1 MLFTG
6 IPALSAVLLYKK
18 NPVSDS
24 LKYYIVIGYFVMY
37 IFVMITGNTPLIFT
51 YIFPMLSLVV
61 LYQKKNLIL
70 GMGIAAFLVN
80 ILFIL
85 IRAFQHQI
93 TMDNS
98 KDIEIQLALIFLCF
112 SGSYIAAELYGN
124 VTEKNREYTKML
136 DEKTKEIQ
144 KMTFQAITV
153 IANTIDAKDEYTK
166 GHSQRVSE
174 YSYALAKELGLEE
187 KEAQN
192 IRNIAL
198 AANKLG
204 IKVLTLYAFS
214 TENWARPTDEVN
226 YLMRLPIDFFDKFMP
241 ELMENNVRVNIMGFV
256 DELPEKTYLVTQK
269 AMAETANNTG
279 MVLNFAFN
287 YGSRREIT
295 AGVQEI
301 ARKVKVGEIDIDDIS
316 EKMVSDHLLTHS
328 LAPYEDP
335 DLLIRTSGE
344 ERLSNFLLWQMAYTE
359 FSFSDKLWPDFDKTD
374 LEELVKDYQGRN
386 RRFGKV

>member
-1 MLFTG
+1 M
-6 IPALSAVLLYKK
+6 SESKK
-18 NPVSDS
+18 S
-24 LKYYIVIGYFVMY
+24 LNHLAIIMDGNGRWAKKRHLPRFV
-37 IFVMITGNTPLIFT
+37 GHRH
-51 YIFPMLSLVV
+51 
-61 LYQKKNLIL
+61 
-70 GMGIAAFLVN
+70 GM
-80 ILFIL
+80 
-85 IRAFQHQI
+85 
-93 TMDNS
+93 D
-98 KDIEIQLALIFLCF
+98 
-112 SGSYIAAELYGN
+112 
-124 VTEKNREYTKML
+124 
-136 DEKTKEIQ
+136 
-144 KMTFQAITV
+144 
-153 IANTIDAKDEYTK
+153 
-166 GHSQRVSE
+166 
-174 YSYALAKELGLEE
+174 
-187 KEAQN
+187 N

-198 AANKLG
+198 AANEMG

-241 ELMENNVRVNIMGFV
+241 ELMENNVQVNIMGFL

-301 ARKVKVGEIDIDDIS
+301 ARQVKTGKINPSDID

-328 LAPYEDP
+328 LTPYDDP

-359 FSFSDKLWPDFDKTD
+359 FSFSNKLWPDFDKND
-374 LEELVKDYQGRN
+374 LENLVKDYYGRN
-386 RRFGKV
+386 RRFGKL

>member
-1 MLFTG
+1 MSESKKSLNHLAIIMDG
-6 IPALSAVLLYKK
+6 NGRWAKKRHLLR
-18 NPVSDS
+18 
-24 LKYYIVIGYFVMY
+24 FV
-37 IFVMITGNTPLIFT
+37 GHRH
-51 YIFPMLSLVV
+51 
-61 LYQKKNLIL
+61 
-70 GMGIAAFLVN
+70 GM
-80 ILFIL
+80 
-85 IRAFQHQI
+85 
-93 TMDNS
+93 D
-98 KDIEIQLALIFLCF
+98 
-112 SGSYIAAELYGN
+112 
-124 VTEKNREYTKML
+124 
-136 DEKTKEIQ
+136 
-144 KMTFQAITV
+144 
-153 IANTIDAKDEYTK
+153 
-166 GHSQRVSE
+166 
-174 YSYALAKELGLEE
+174 
-187 KEAQN
+187 N

-198 AANKLG
+198 AANEMG

-241 ELMENNVRVNIMGFV
+241 ELMENNVRINIMGFL

-301 ARKVKVGEIDIDDIS
+301 TRQVKAGKINPSDID

-328 LAPYEDP
+328 LTPYDDP

-359 FSFSDKLWPDFDKTD
+359 FSFSNKLWPDFDKND
-374 LEELVKDYQGRN
+374 LENLVKDYYGRN
-386 RRFGKV
+386 RRFGKL

>member
-1 MLFTG
+1 M
-6 IPALSAVLLYKK
+6 SESKK
-18 NPVSDS
+18 PLNHLAIIMDGNGRWAKKRHLPR
-24 LKYYIVIGYFVMY
+24 FV
-37 IFVMITGNTPLIFT
+37 GHRH
-51 YIFPMLSLVV
+51 
-61 LYQKKNLIL
+61 
-70 GMGIAAFLVN
+70 GM
-80 ILFIL
+80 
-85 IRAFQHQI
+85 
-93 TMDNS
+93 D
-98 KDIEIQLALIFLCF
+98 
-112 SGSYIAAELYGN
+112 
-124 VTEKNREYTKML
+124 
-136 DEKTKEIQ
+136 
-144 KMTFQAITV
+144 
-153 IANTIDAKDEYTK
+153 
-166 GHSQRVSE
+166 
-174 YSYALAKELGLEE
+174 
-187 KEAQN
+187 N

-214 TENWARPTDEVN
+214 TENWARTTDEVN

>member
-1 MLFTG
+1 M
-6 IPALSAVLLYKK
+6 SESKK
-18 NPVSDS
+18 PLNHLAIIMDGNGRWAKKRHLPR
-24 LKYYIVIGYFVMY
+24 FV
-37 IFVMITGNTPLIFT
+37 GHRH
-51 YIFPMLSLVV
+51 
-61 LYQKKNLIL
+61 
-70 GMGIAAFLVN
+70 GM
-80 ILFIL
+80 
-85 IRAFQHQI
+85 
-93 TMDNS
+93 D
-98 KDIEIQLALIFLCF
+98 
-112 SGSYIAAELYGN
+112 
-124 VTEKNREYTKML
+124 
-136 DEKTKEIQ
+136 
-144 KMTFQAITV
+144 
-153 IANTIDAKDEYTK
+153 
-166 GHSQRVSE
+166 
-174 YSYALAKELGLEE
+174 
-187 KEAQN
+187 N

-344 ERLSNFLLWQMAYTE
+344 ERLSNFLLWQMAYYN
-359 FSFSDKLWPDFDKTD
+359 L
-374 LEELVKDYQGRN
+374 
-386 RRFGKV
+386 

>member
-1 MLFTG
+1 M
-6 IPALSAVLLYKK
+6 SESKK
-18 NPVSDS
+18 TLNHLAIIMDGNGRWAKKRHLPR
-24 LKYYIVIGYFVMY
+24 FV
-37 IFVMITGNTPLIFT
+37 GHRH
-51 YIFPMLSLVV
+51 
-61 LYQKKNLIL
+61 
-70 GMGIAAFLVN
+70 GM
-80 ILFIL
+80 
-85 IRAFQHQI
+85 
-93 TMDNS
+93 D
-98 KDIEIQLALIFLCF
+98 
-112 SGSYIAAELYGN
+112 
-124 VTEKNREYTKML
+124 
-136 DEKTKEIQ
+136 
-144 KMTFQAITV
+144 
-153 IANTIDAKDEYTK
+153 
-166 GHSQRVSE
+166 
-174 YSYALAKELGLEE
+174 
-187 KEAQN
+187 N

-198 AANKLG
+198 AANEMG

-241 ELMENNVRVNIMGFV
+241 ELMENNVRINIMGFL

-301 ARKVKVGEIDIDDIS
+301 TRQVKAGKINPSDID

-328 LAPYEDP
+328 LTPYDDP

-359 FSFSDKLWPDFDKTD
+359 FSFSNKLWPDFDKND
-374 LEELVKDYQGRN
+374 LENLVKDYYGRN
-386 RRFGKV
+386 RRFGKL

>member
-1 MLFTG
+1 M
-6 IPALSAVLLYKK
+6 SESKK
-18 NPVSDS
+18 PLNHLAIIMDGNGRWAKKRHLPR
-24 LKYYIVIGYFVMY
+24 FV
-37 IFVMITGNTPLIFT
+37 GHRH
-51 YIFPMLSLVV
+51 
-61 LYQKKNLIL
+61 
-70 GMGIAAFLVN
+70 GM
-80 ILFIL
+80 
-85 IRAFQHQI
+85 
-93 TMDNS
+93 D
-98 KDIEIQLALIFLCF
+98 
-112 SGSYIAAELYGN
+112 
-124 VTEKNREYTKML
+124 
-136 DEKTKEIQ
+136 
-144 KMTFQAITV
+144 
-153 IANTIDAKDEYTK
+153 
-166 GHSQRVSE
+166 
-174 YSYALAKELGLEE
+174 
-187 KEAQN
+187 N

-301 ARKVKVGEIDIDDIS
+301 ARKAKVGEIDIDDIN

-359 FSFSDKLWPDFDKTD
+359 FSFSDKLWPDFNKDD

>member
-1 MLFTG
+1 MDG
-6 IPALSAVLLYKK
+6 NGRWAKK
-18 NPVSDS
+18 RHLPR
-24 LKYYIVIGYFVMY
+24 FV
-37 IFVMITGNTPLIFT
+37 GHRH
-51 YIFPMLSLVV
+51 
-61 LYQKKNLIL
+61 
-70 GMGIAAFLVN
+70 GM
-80 ILFIL
+80 
-85 IRAFQHQI
+85 
-93 TMDNS
+93 D
-98 KDIEIQLALIFLCF
+98 
-112 SGSYIAAELYGN
+112 
-124 VTEKNREYTKML
+124 
-136 DEKTKEIQ
+136 
-144 KMTFQAITV
+144 
-153 IANTIDAKDEYTK
+153 
-166 GHSQRVSE
+166 
-174 YSYALAKELGLEE
+174 
-187 KEAQN
+187 N

-198 AANKLG
+198 AANEMG

-241 ELMENNVRVNIMGFV
+241 ELMENNVQVNIMGFL

-301 ARKVKVGEIDIDDIS
+301 ARQVKTGKINPSDID

-328 LAPYEDP
+328 LTPYDDP

-359 FSFSDKLWPDFDKTD
+359 FSFSNKLWPDFDKND
-374 LEELVKDYQGRN
+374 LENLVKDYYGRN
-386 RRFGKV
+386 RRFGKL

>member
-1 MLFTG
+1 MSESKKSLNHLAIIMDG
-6 IPALSAVLLYKK
+6 NGRWAKKRNLLR
-18 NPVSDS
+18 
-24 LKYYIVIGYFVMY
+24 FV
-37 IFVMITGNTPLIFT
+37 GHRH
-51 YIFPMLSLVV
+51 
-61 LYQKKNLIL
+61 
-70 GMGIAAFLVN
+70 GM
-80 ILFIL
+80 
-85 IRAFQHQI
+85 
-93 TMDNS
+93 D
-98 KDIEIQLALIFLCF
+98 
-112 SGSYIAAELYGN
+112 
-124 VTEKNREYTKML
+124 
-136 DEKTKEIQ
+136 
-144 KMTFQAITV
+144 
-153 IANTIDAKDEYTK
+153 
-166 GHSQRVSE
+166 
-174 YSYALAKELGLEE
+174 
-187 KEAQN
+187 N

-198 AANKLG
+198 AANEMG

-241 ELMENNVRVNIMGFV
+241 ELMENNVRVNIMGFL

-301 ARKVKVGEIDIDDIS
+301 ARQVKAGKINPSEID

-328 LAPYEDP
+328 LTPYDDP

-359 FSFSDKLWPDFDKTD
+359 FSFSNKLWPDFDKND
-374 LEELVKDYQGRN
+374 LENLVKDYYGRN
-386 RRFGKV
+386 RRFGKL

>member
-1 MLFTG
+1 M
-6 IPALSAVLLYKK
+6 SESKK
-18 NPVSDS
+18 S
-24 LKYYIVIGYFVMY
+24 LNHLAIIMDGNGRWAKKRHLPRFV
-37 IFVMITGNTPLIFT
+37 GHRH
-51 YIFPMLSLVV
+51 
-61 LYQKKNLIL
+61 
-70 GMGIAAFLVN
+70 GM
-80 ILFIL
+80 
-85 IRAFQHQI
+85 
-93 TMDNS
+93 D
-98 KDIEIQLALIFLCF
+98 
-112 SGSYIAAELYGN
+112 
-124 VTEKNREYTKML
+124 
-136 DEKTKEIQ
+136 
-144 KMTFQAITV
+144 
-153 IANTIDAKDEYTK
+153 
-166 GHSQRVSE
+166 
-174 YSYALAKELGLEE
+174 
-187 KEAQN
+187 N

-198 AANKLG
+198 AANEMG

-241 ELMENNVRVNIMGFV
+241 ELMENNVRVNIMGFL

-301 ARKVKVGEIDIDDIS
+301 ARQVKTGKINPSDID

-328 LAPYEDP
+328 LTPYDDP

-359 FSFSDKLWPDFDKTD
+359 FSFSNKLWPDFDKND
-374 LEELVKDYQGRN
+374 LENLVKDYYGRN
-386 RRFGKV
+386 RRFGKL

>member
-1 MLFTG
+1 M
-6 IPALSAVLLYKK
+6 SESKK
-18 NPVSDS
+18 S
-24 LKYYIVIGYFVMY
+24 LNHLAIIMDGNGRWAKKRHLPRFV
-37 IFVMITGNTPLIFT
+37 GHRH
-51 YIFPMLSLVV
+51 
-61 LYQKKNLIL
+61 
-70 GMGIAAFLVN
+70 GM
-80 ILFIL
+80 
-85 IRAFQHQI
+85 
-93 TMDNS
+93 D
-98 KDIEIQLALIFLCF
+98 
-112 SGSYIAAELYGN
+112 
-124 VTEKNREYTKML
+124 
-136 DEKTKEIQ
+136 
-144 KMTFQAITV
+144 
-153 IANTIDAKDEYTK
+153 
-166 GHSQRVSE
+166 
-174 YSYALAKELGLEE
+174 
-187 KEAQN
+187 N

-198 AANKLG
+198 AANEMG

-241 ELMENNVRVNIMGFV
+241 ELMENNVRINIMGFL

-301 ARKVKVGEIDIDDIS
+301 TRQVKAGKINPSDID

-328 LAPYEDP
+328 LTPYDDP

-359 FSFSDKLWPDFDKTD
+359 FSFSNKLWPDFDKND
-374 LEELVKDYQGRN
+374 LKNLVKDYYGRN
-386 RRFGKV
+386 RRFGKL

>member
-1 MLFTG
+1 MDG
-6 IPALSAVLLYKK
+6 NGRWAKK
-18 NPVSDS
+18 RHLPR
-24 LKYYIVIGYFVMY
+24 FV
-37 IFVMITGNTPLIFT
+37 GHRH
-51 YIFPMLSLVV
+51 
-61 LYQKKNLIL
+61 
-70 GMGIAAFLVN
+70 GM
-80 ILFIL
+80 
-85 IRAFQHQI
+85 
-93 TMDNS
+93 D
-98 KDIEIQLALIFLCF
+98 
-112 SGSYIAAELYGN
+112 
-124 VTEKNREYTKML
+124 
-136 DEKTKEIQ
+136 
-144 KMTFQAITV
+144 
-153 IANTIDAKDEYTK
+153 
-166 GHSQRVSE
+166 
-174 YSYALAKELGLEE
+174 
-187 KEAQN
+187 N

-198 AANKLG
+198 AANEMG

-241 ELMENNVRVNIMGFV
+241 ELMENNVRINIMGFL

-301 ARKVKVGEIDIDDIS
+301 TRQVKAGKINPSDID

-328 LAPYEDP
+328 LTPYDDP

-359 FSFSDKLWPDFDKTD
+359 FSFSNKLWPDFDKND
-374 LEELVKDYQGRN
+374 LENLVKDYYGRN
-386 RRFGKV
+386 RRFGKL

>member
-1 MLFTG
+1 M
-6 IPALSAVLLYKK
+6 SESKK
-18 NPVSDS
+18 PLNHLAIIMDGNGRWAKKRHLPR
-24 LKYYIVIGYFVMY
+24 FV
-37 IFVMITGNTPLIFT
+37 GHRH
-51 YIFPMLSLVV
+51 
-61 LYQKKNLIL
+61 
-70 GMGIAAFLVN
+70 GM
-80 ILFIL
+80 
-85 IRAFQHQI
+85 
-93 TMDNS
+93 D
-98 KDIEIQLALIFLCF
+98 
-112 SGSYIAAELYGN
+112 
-124 VTEKNREYTKML
+124 
-136 DEKTKEIQ
+136 
-144 KMTFQAITV
+144 
-153 IANTIDAKDEYTK
+153 
-166 GHSQRVSE
+166 
-174 YSYALAKELGLEE
+174 
-187 KEAQN
+187 N

-316 EKMVSDHLLTHS
+316 EKIVSDHLLTHS

-359 FSFSDKLWPDFDKTD
+359 CSF
-374 LEELVKDYQGRN
+374 
-386 RRFGKV
+386 

>member
-1 MLFTG
+1 M
-6 IPALSAVLLYKK
+6 SESKK
-18 NPVSDS
+18 S
-24 LKYYIVIGYFVMY
+24 LNHLAIIMDGNGRWAKKRHLPRFV
-37 IFVMITGNTPLIFT
+37 GHRH
-51 YIFPMLSLVV
+51 
-61 LYQKKNLIL
+61 
-70 GMGIAAFLVN
+70 GM
-80 ILFIL
+80 
-85 IRAFQHQI
+85 
-93 TMDNS
+93 D
-98 KDIEIQLALIFLCF
+98 
-112 SGSYIAAELYGN
+112 
-124 VTEKNREYTKML
+124 
-136 DEKTKEIQ
+136 
-144 KMTFQAITV
+144 
-153 IANTIDAKDEYTK
+153 
-166 GHSQRVSE
+166 
-174 YSYALAKELGLEE
+174 
-187 KEAQN
+187 N

-198 AANKLG
+198 AANEMG

-241 ELMENNVRVNIMGFV
+241 ELMENNVQVNIMGFL

-301 ARKVKVGEIDIDDIS
+301 ARQVKTGKINPSDID

-328 LAPYEDP
+328 LTPYDDP

-359 FSFSDKLWPDFDKTD
+359 FSFSNKLWPDFDKND
-374 LEELVKDYQGRN
+374 LENLVKDY
-386 RRFGKV
+386 

>member
-1 MLFTG
+1 M
-6 IPALSAVLLYKK
+6 SESKK
-18 NPVSDS
+18 PLNHLAIIMDGNGRWAKKRHLPR
-24 LKYYIVIGYFVMY
+24 FV
-37 IFVMITGNTPLIFT
+37 GHRH
-51 YIFPMLSLVV
+51 
-61 LYQKKNLIL
+61 
-70 GMGIAAFLVN
+70 GM
-80 ILFIL
+80 
-85 IRAFQHQI
+85 
-93 TMDNS
+93 D
-98 KDIEIQLALIFLCF
+98 
-112 SGSYIAAELYGN
+112 
-124 VTEKNREYTKML
+124 
-136 DEKTKEIQ
+136 
-144 KMTFQAITV
+144 
-153 IANTIDAKDEYTK
+153 
-166 GHSQRVSE
+166 
-174 YSYALAKELGLEE
+174 
-187 KEAQN
+187 N

-269 AMAETANNTG
+269 AMAETANNTR

-344 ERLSNFLLWQMAYTE
+344 ER
-359 FSFSDKLWPDFDKTD
+359 
-374 LEELVKDYQGRN
+374 
-386 RRFGKV
+386 

>member
-1 MLFTG
+1 MG
-6 IPALSAVLLYKK
+6 KKRHLLR
-18 NPVSDS
+18 
-24 LKYYIVIGYFVMY
+24 FV
-37 IFVMITGNTPLIFT
+37 GHRH
-51 YIFPMLSLVV
+51 
-61 LYQKKNLIL
+61 
-70 GMGIAAFLVN
+70 GM
-80 ILFIL
+80 
-85 IRAFQHQI
+85 
-93 TMDNS
+93 D
-98 KDIEIQLALIFLCF
+98 
-112 SGSYIAAELYGN
+112 
-124 VTEKNREYTKML
+124 
-136 DEKTKEIQ
+136 
-144 KMTFQAITV
+144 
-153 IANTIDAKDEYTK
+153 
-166 GHSQRVSE
+166 
-174 YSYALAKELGLEE
+174 
-187 KEAQN
+187 N

-198 AANKLG
+198 AANEMG

-241 ELMENNVRVNIMGFV
+241 ELMENNVRVNIMGFL

-301 ARKVKVGEIDIDDIS
+301 ARQVKAGKINPSDID

-328 LAPYEDP
+328 LTPYDDP

-359 FSFSDKLWPDFDKTD
+359 FSFSNKLWPDFDKND
-374 LEELVKDYQGRN
+374 LENLVKDYYGRN
-386 RRFGKV
+386 RRFGKL

>member
-1 MLFTG
+1 M
-6 IPALSAVLLYKK
+6 SESKK
-18 NPVSDS
+18 PLNHLAIIMDGNGRWAKKRHLPR
-24 LKYYIVIGYFVMY
+24 FV
-37 IFVMITGNTPLIFT
+37 GHRH
-51 YIFPMLSLVV
+51 
-61 LYQKKNLIL
+61 
-70 GMGIAAFLVN
+70 GM
-80 ILFIL
+80 
-85 IRAFQHQI
+85 
-93 TMDNS
+93 D
-98 KDIEIQLALIFLCF
+98 
-112 SGSYIAAELYGN
+112 
-124 VTEKNREYTKML
+124 
-136 DEKTKEIQ
+136 
-144 KMTFQAITV
+144 
-153 IANTIDAKDEYTK
+153 
-166 GHSQRVSE
+166 
-174 YSYALAKELGLEE
+174 
-187 KEAQN
+187 N

-359 FSFSDKLWPDFDKTD
+359 FSFSDKLWPDFVKTD